1 MSTSIGSVIIV
12 THNSRGC
19 VEACLRALQNQ
30 IGWHTLIVDN
40 ASNDNTA
47 ELARRVSP
55 DVHLIE
61 NPKNIGFA
69 AAVNQGV
76 RAAQAN
82 LVLVLNPDCV
92 ATEGAL
98 DRIAKVFADSEVV
111 AMGGMLIGEDG
122 QPQKG
127 FAARRFPTLGSMLAE
142 ILLLNRAWLSNPWN
156 RRYRYL
162 DMDYTKEQD
171 VEQPAGACLAFRRE
185 VLERIGGFDE
195 AFFPVWFED
204 VDLCRRIYDAG
215 LRIRYSPSVVFF
227 HAGAHSVGLIPYS
240 QRQLY
245 WYTNLQRYFRKHHSA
260 LELGVLQLGIVV
272 GLVLRSF
279 LALLGTKPEG
289 VGRLEAIRAYA
300 RVIGSLNRY

>member
-1 MSTSIGSVIIV
+1 MSTSAGSVIIV

-19 VEACLRALQNQ
+19 VEACLRALQNHSE
-30 IGWHTLIVDN
+30 WHTLIVDN
-40 ASNDNTA
+40 ASDDNTA
-47 ELARRVSP
+47 ELARRVSS

-61 NPKNIGFA
+61 NPKNIGFG

-76 RAAQAN
+76 RAAHAN

-98 DRIAKVFADSEVV
+98 DRIAKVFADPEVV
-111 AMGGMLIGEDG
+111 AMGGMLIGHDG

-142 ILLLNRAWLSNPWN
+142 IFLLNRAWPSNPWN

-162 DMDYTKEQD
+162 DMDYTKEQE

-185 VLERIGGFDE
+185 IWEKVGGFDE
-195 AFFPVWFED
+195 SFFPVWFED
-204 VDLCRRIYDAG
+204 VDFCRRIRNAG
-215 LRIRYSPSVVFF
+215 SKIIYTPEAVFT
-227 HAGAHSVGLIPYS
+227 HAGAHSVGRIPYT

-260 LELGVLQLGIVV
+260 RDLGLLRIGIIGGLVFRSLLAVLGI
-272 GLVLRSF
+272 
-279 LALLGTKPEG
+279 KPKG
-289 VGRLEAIRAYA
+289 VGRLETIRTHA
-300 RVIGSLNRY
+300 RVIGSFNRS